1 MLKPITLSLA
11 LAGATAMSAVAQNP
25 ATRPAQPGQPRPAG
39 AVTQPGQPGQPGAQA
54 GSLDQGIAAC
64 IALGNQ
70 EEIAL
75 AQYASTRAKNE
86 KVKEF
91 AQTMQREHTAA
102 LQKLHQVAPQ
112 LASWN
117 LELQAG
123 ANARPA
129 GGQTGVQQAGAPQ
142 QFGNQPNG
150 VQQAASTQPA
160 GAPGGHDGQMV
171 ALQRTIAQQCLAL
184 TQREL
189 DEAGADFDQ
198 CYIGQQVGAHIAM
211 LAKLQGSEQFAGPEL
226 RGFIQEA
233 TKTVEQHLQH
243 AKQIAKELKD
253 EAPANASA
261 QR

>member
-1 MLKPITLSLA
+1 MLKHITQSLA
-11 LAGATAMSAVAQNP
+11 LSAVMAMSAVAQNP

-39 AVTQPGQPGQPGAQA
+39 AVTQPGQPGAQA
-54 GSLDQGIAAC
+54 GNLDQGIAAC

-102 LQKLHQVAPQ
+102 LQKLRQVAPQ
-112 LASWN
+112 LANWN

-123 ANARPA
+123 ANTRPA
-129 GGQTGVQQAGAPQ
+129 SGQTGVQQAGAPQ

-160 GAPGGHDGQMV
+160 GAGGHDAQMV

-189 DEAGADFDQ
+189 DEAGADFDH
-198 CYIGQQVGAHIAM
+198 CYIGQQVGAHVAM

-243 AKQIAKELKD
+243 AKQIAKELKS
-253 EAPANASA
+253 EAPGNASA

>member
-1 MLKPITLSLA
+1 MLKTITLSLA
-11 LAGATAMSAVAQNP
+11 LAAMAATSAVAQNP
-25 ATRPAQPGQPRPAG
+25 ATAPTRPAQPGQPPQAG
-39 AVTQPGQPGQPGAQA
+39 AAHAGAQA

-75 AQYASTRAKNE
+75 AKYASTRAKNA

-91 AQTMQREHTAA
+91 AQMMQREHTVA
-102 LQKLHQVAPQ
+102 LQKLRQVAPQ

-123 ANARPA
+123 ATTP
-129 GGQTGVQQAGAPQ
+129 GQTGVQQAGSAQ
-142 QFGNQPNG
+142 QFGNQQNG
-150 VQQAASTQPA
+150 VQQAASTQPVGA
-160 GAPGGHDGQMV
+160 GGQDAQMV
-171 ALQRTIAQQCLAL
+171 ALQRAIAQQCLTL

-189 DEAGADFDQ
+189 DEAGADFDH
-198 CYIGQQVGAHIAM
+198 CYIGQQVGAHVAM
-211 LAKLQGSEQFAGPEL
+211 LAKLQGSEQFATGQL

-233 TKTVEQHLQH
+233 TKTVEQHLQQ
-243 AKQIAKELKD
+243 AKQIAKELKN
-253 EAPANASA
+253 EAPGNASA